1 MFTGVVPEGG
11 NFQHSRLVAPC
22 SLSAAAT
29 ASPQNFF
36 TCSAKAEA
44 KAETFTAPPPPA
56 AETSE
61 ESEQESDV
69 ELDLLD
75 TVLQPDNDASQ
86 EMGDENKEATEE
98 EMDQASELR
107 GKAAKAYSNGD
118 YEGNI
123 RILPA

>member
-1 MFTGVVPEGG
+1 MFLISIGDRIT
-11 NFQHSRLVAPC
+11 
-22 SLSAAAT
+22 T
-29 ASPQNFF
+29 KFF

-44 KAETFTAPPPPA
+44 KAETFTTPPPPA
-56 AETSE
+56 AEASE

-118 YEGNI
+118 FEGST
-123 RILPA
+123 RIPSAKLSSMNALPTF

>member
-1 MFTGVVPEGG
+1 M
-11 NFQHSRLVAPC
+11 RLI
-22 SLSAAAT
+22 SIGDRIT
-29 ASPQNFF
+29 TKIF

-44 KAETFTAPPPPA
+44 KAETFTAPPPSA
-56 AETSE
+56 AEASE

-118 YEGNI
+118 YEGKTRSLAPKLSSTNA
-123 RILPA
+123 LLTF